1 MTLNA
6 IEIWNLS
13 RYKGTCKYEMIKNEK
28 QRKIEQVFHE
38 YSGLKKARWIHK
50 VIMMNAKR
58 IFVSTVVRGK
68 NTTWKPVSNV
78 QYNFLNT
85 LCN

>member
-1 MTLNA
+1 
-6 IEIWNLS
+6 
-13 RYKGTCKYEMIKNEK
+13 MIKNEK

-38 YSGLKKARWIHK
+38 HSGLKKARWIHK

-68 NTTWKPVSNV
+68 NTT
-78 QYNFLNT
+78 
-85 LCN
+85 